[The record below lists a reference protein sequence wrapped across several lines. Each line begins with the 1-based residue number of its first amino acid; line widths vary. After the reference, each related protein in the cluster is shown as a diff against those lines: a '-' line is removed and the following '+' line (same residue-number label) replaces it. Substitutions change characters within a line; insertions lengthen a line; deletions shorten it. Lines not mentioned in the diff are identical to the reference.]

1 MGQWPGHLNGK
12 PRRGPAA
19 DFRQP
24 YQSLCPAKAEE
35 AGDEGPAGKKPRAPS
50 FREQDAAACLN
61 CTASPPDFDGELL
74 HRIQEAAT
82 NKRAPGIY
90 PALCLL
96 CPFVSSA
103 PSSKVSPLFFCRP
116 RRYRK
121 STYSTPGSFAL
132 YSGERQGI
140 SSTSGSG
147 TRRIDAQSNALPLLS
162 GERTKPLQLAR
173 GVEDN
178 VAGVSQPLNKLLH
191 LLTVSQVCA
200 QGTFRL

>member
-1 MGQWPGHLNGK
+1 MRFLSRRQPHNVGQWPGHLNGK

-121 STYSTPGSFAL
+121 STYSNRLRHCSSPPSRRTEIPGSA
-132 YSGERQGI
+132 I
-140 SSTSGSG
+140 
-147 TRRIDAQSNALPLLS
+147 PLGL
-162 GERTKPLQLAR
+162 
-173 GVEDN
+173 V
-178 VAGVSQPLNKLLH
+178 
-191 LLTVSQVCA
+191 
-200 QGTFRL
+200 